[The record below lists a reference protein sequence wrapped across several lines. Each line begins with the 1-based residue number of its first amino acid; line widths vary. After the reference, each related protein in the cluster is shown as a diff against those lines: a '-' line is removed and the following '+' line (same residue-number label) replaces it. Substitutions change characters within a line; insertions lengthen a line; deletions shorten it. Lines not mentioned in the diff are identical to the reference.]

1 MHSTNKTRHYL
12 YMLLMQCV
20 EMLCEQVT
28 TAFGFTSNGMTEW
41 LELLLSQSR
50 SLYQLKANANQL
62 LRSWRKLLYL
72 KY

>member
-1 MHSTNKTRHYL
+1 M